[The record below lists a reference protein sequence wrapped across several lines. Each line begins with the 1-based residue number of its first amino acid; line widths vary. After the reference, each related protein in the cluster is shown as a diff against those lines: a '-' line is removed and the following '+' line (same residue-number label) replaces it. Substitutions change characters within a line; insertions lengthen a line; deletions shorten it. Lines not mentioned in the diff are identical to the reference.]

1 MDINACNS
9 ILVHLKGLSF
19 YLNLIWVL
27 LLSLFIY
34 YDYFYT
40 QMNRIAPTAVR
51 ALQALGANLRLARM
65 RRNMTATRMAE
76 RAGISR
82 KTLYQMEQGHPGV
95 AAGNYAQ
102 VLFVLELVDELGD
115 VGVQDPVG
123 RTLQDGRMK
132 GGR

>member
-1 MDINACNS
+1 MS
-9 ILVHLKGLSF
+9 EL
-19 YLNLIWVL
+19 
-27 LLSLFIY
+27 
-34 YDYFYT
+34 
-40 QMNRIAPTAVR
+40 APTAFR

-102 VLFVLELVDELGD
+102 VLFVLELVDELGT
-115 VGVQDPVG
+115 VGVQDPLG
-123 RTLQDGRMK
+123 RTLQDGRLR

>member
-1 MDINACNS
+1 MDTNAFYA
-9 ILVHLKGLSF
+9 ILVHPKGLSF

-34 YDYFYT
+34 FEYFYT
-40 QMNRIAPTAVR
+40 QMNLIPPTAVR

-102 VLFVLELVDELGD
+102 VLFVLEMVDELGA
-115 VGVQDPVG
+115 VGLQDRLG
-123 RTLQDGRMK
+123 RTLQDGRLK

>member
-1 MDINACNS
+1 MS
-9 ILVHLKGLSF
+9 EL
-19 YLNLIWVL
+19 
-27 LLSLFIY
+27 
-34 YDYFYT
+34 
-40 QMNRIAPTAVR
+40 APTAVR

-95 AAGNYAQ
+95 AAGTYAQ
-102 VLFVLELVDELGD
+102 VLFVLELVDELGT
-115 VGVQDPVG
+115 VGVQDPLG
-123 RTLQDGRMK
+123 RTLQDGRLR